1 MTVDHVEVLVEEP
14 SMEAALELLLP
25 RMLTDTTFRVH
36 PHQGKSD
43 LLGKLPEK
51 LRAYA
56 RWIPATWRIVVV
68 VDRDSDDCKELKKL
82 LEDATLQAGLTTR
95 STAKQNAHYVVVN
108 RLAIEE
114 LEAWYFGDWKAVCTA
129 YPKAPPTVPAKAE
142 YRAPDEIKG
151 GTWEAFLRV
160 LQQVGYFTSGL
171 RKIEAARAIAEHM
184 VPARNTSP
192 SFCALRDALE
202 EMATTLQVR

>member
-1 MTVDHVEVLVEEP
+1 L
-14 SMEAALELLLP
+14 
-25 RMLTDTTFRVH
+25 
-36 PHQGKSD
+36 K
-43 LLGKLPEK
+43 
-51 LRAYA
+51 AYS
-56 RWIPATWRIVVV
+56 RWIPTTWRIVVV
-68 VDRDSDDCKELKKL
+68 VDRDDDDCKELKKK
-82 LEDATLQAGLTTR
+82 LEDAAARSGVATR
-95 STAKQNAHYVVVN
+95 STAKENARYVVVN

-129 YPKAPPTVPAKAE
+129 YPRALPTVPAKAE

-160 LQQVGYFTSGL
+160 LKPAGYFTGGL

-192 SFCALRDALE
+192 SFCALRDALT
-202 EMATTLQVR
+202 EMVA